1 MGNMKKNKEK
11 VKKLITKVLGFKEGQ
26 YIKFKIEGI
35 GRWHY
40 GTIKKV
46 YKRFPWADPPYSR
59 FDLVVKERGRKKIL
73 KYLWI
78 DIDEIQPAERRS
90 N

>member
-1 MGNMKKNKEK
+1 MKRNKEK

-46 YKRFPWADPPYSR
+46 YKRFPNLSPYSS
-59 FDLVVKERGRKKIL
+59 FDLVVKERGRKRIM
-73 KYLWI
+73 KYLWVGV
-78 DIDEIQPAERRS
+78 DEILPAEKRS
-90 N
+90 S